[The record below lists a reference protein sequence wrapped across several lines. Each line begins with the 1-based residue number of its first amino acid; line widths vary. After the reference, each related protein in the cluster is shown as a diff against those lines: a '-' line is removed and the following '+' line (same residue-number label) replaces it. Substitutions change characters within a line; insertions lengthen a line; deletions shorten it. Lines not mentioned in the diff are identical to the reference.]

1 MKLPC
6 ASVPLKRKGG
16 SPEARRG
23 LCSQTQSQ
31 DTDDPR
37 ASASPIPSILA
48 RIQHA
53 RRAGP
58 GQRPRVPRGHTQ
70 PRQAEAAL
78 GPAGSGSGGR
88 EERGLSERRWRRRR
102 GLHRLR
108 QDPSAVATHGPTRI
122 RCRDATPTRSC
133 GRTPIRSCGRT
144 ARSAAATRIRRAAPR
159 LGFDGGARQPGP
171 DAACLAGYGKGTQ
184 RLLAE

>member
-6 ASVPLKRKGG
+6 APVPLKRRGG

-31 DTDDPR
+31 DTDDPH

-58 GQRPRVPRGHTQ
+58 GQRPRVSRGHTQ

-88 EERGLSERRWRRRR
+88 EERGLSEGRRRRRR

-122 RCRDATPTRSC
+122 RCREA
-133 GRTPIRSCGRT
+133 TPIRSRGRT
-144 ARSAAATRIRRAAPR
+144 ARSAATTRIRRAAPR

-171 DAACLAGYGKGTQ
+171 DAACLDMARGP
-184 RLLAE
+184 RDC